1 MVASTATND
10 PSVYDATAPAVG
22 PGGRRLRR
30 ARGGLRRMLA
40 SVVRVADLQY
50 RIWLTQA
57 KLTLQRMLIYAALFA
72 AATVLGILAIIFLYI
87 GVFHLLTDV
96 AGLRPVWAYL
106 IYGGFH
112 LVLAVVLVMVGTS
125 MLGKKDPEKAEAKEN
140 ATEHAREPADEPQKA
155 T

>member
-1 MVASTATND
+1 MVAASETTAQDVTD
-10 PSVYDATAPAVG
+10 FTPSPTGSSGKRIRQPK
-22 PGGRRLRR
+22 GGV
-30 ARGGLRRMLA
+30 RRMLA
-40 SVVRVADLQY
+40 SAVRLVDVQY

-72 AATVLGILAIIFLYI
+72 GAAVVGLLAIIFLYI

-125 MLGKKDPEKAEAKEN
+125 
-140 ATEHAREPADEPQKA
+140 
-155 T
+155 